1 MQNIIDLLEIIFI
14 IDGVSAI
21 GRVRASPKKEMKKWK
36 LVSLDL
42 EGWGVI

>member
-1 MQNIIDLLEIIFI
+1 MQNMIDNMEIIFI

-21 GRVRASPKKEMKKWK
+21 GHVRASPKKEMKKWK